1 MHGQLS
7 CEFTLVYIMKMEVM
21 EVNKSKGCE
30 TVFTRVALIPILGN
44 SHVKNDV
51 ASRTYL

>member
-1 MHGQLS
+1 
-7 CEFTLVYIMKMEVM
+7 M